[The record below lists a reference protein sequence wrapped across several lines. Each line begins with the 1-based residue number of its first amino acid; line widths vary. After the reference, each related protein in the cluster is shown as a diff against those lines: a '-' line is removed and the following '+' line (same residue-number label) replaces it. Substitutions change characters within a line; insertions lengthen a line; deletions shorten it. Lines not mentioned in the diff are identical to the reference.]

1 MTRVALLWHMHQPFY
16 QDLVT
21 GEHFLPWVR
30 LHALKD
36 YRGMVKL
43 LDEFPD
49 IHQTFNLVPALIAQI
64 QDYADGNARDP
75 FWEVAAK
82 PAADLTLAEREFAL
96 RYLFQANPHNMI
108 GRYPRYQELWEKF
121 QSLSGHAAQAA
132 PLMENGD
139 LTDLQVLSQIAWFDE
154 FELATPEVRELIAKG
169 RDFDRHDQQFVI
181 EREKQML
188 AAVLPAYA
196 GASAR
201 GLIEISTSP
210 YYHPILPLV
219 CDSGMGAVSHD
230 GLPLP
235 QRPFRH
241 PEDAREQIVRAMALH
256 EKVFGVKPLGMWPS
270 EGSVSDETLAIAHS
284 AGIRW
289 MASDE
294 GVLGRSIGRSF
305 ARDGQ
310 GHLQPDAAE
319 SLYRIYRWSQKAGS
333 QKAGSQKAGSQKE
346 GLQKQKEAQRKD
358 ASMRMIF
365 RDHSL
370 SDLIGFVYC
379 GVPAADAARD
389 FLRRTKEACRPILDS
404 GTDAIVPVI
413 LDGENAWEYYPKS
426 GREFLRRLYEGIGA
440 DPVFKAQTVSEVIE
454 SRPPVTEMASIFPGS
469 WINANF
475 DVWIGAPE
483 DNVAWDALSEARDFY
498 NENAAAATPEQKALA
513 FEELMIAEGSDWN
526 WWYGPEHHSANDR
539 DFDELYRKHLSNVYQ
554 ALGAAPPESLAR
566 SIIADHKRPKFAA
579 QTAYISPRVGS
590 LSASYF
596 DWLGAACLVADR
608 SQSAMHG
615 GSFLL
620 DTGYAGVDAE
630 YLYCRLDFMANI
642 AEWAGEGATLVLN
655 IEAHR
660 MNNCADE
667 AIACK
672 LEVALRELQVKE
684 WVLDDGK
691 TTSNKID
698 GALFGLRKGMSFEC
712 RIPLSA
718 IHAAQGSVLHIRFS
732 LWRDRLPLD
741 ALPREGAI
749 ELYVVPEDELGAMAY
764 AKP

>member
-1 MTRVALLWHMHQPFY
+1 
-16 QDLVT
+16 
-21 GEHFLPWVR
+21 
-30 LHALKD
+30 
-36 YRGMVKL
+36 MVKL

-82 PAADLTLAEREFAL
+82 PSADVTLSEREVAL

-139 LTDLQVLSQIAWFDE
+139 LTALQVLSQIAWFDE
-154 FELATPEVRELIAKG
+154 FELATPEVRDLIAKG

-181 EREKQML
+181 ERETQML
-188 AAVLPAYA
+188 AGVAPAYA

-256 EKVFGVKPLGMWPS
+256 EKVFGVKPRGMWPW

-310 GHLQPDAAE
+310 GHLHPDAAE
-319 SLYRIYRWSQKAGS
+319 SLYRIYRWSQHSG
-333 QKAGSQKAGSQKE
+333 
-346 GLQKQKEAQRKD
+346 AQEQKD
-358 ASMRMIF
+358 AAMHMIF

-379 GVPAADAARD
+379 GVPAADAAAD
-389 FLRRTKEACRPILDS
+389 FLRRTKESCRAILAS
-404 GTDAIVPVI
+404 GADAIVPVI
-413 LDGENAWEYYPKS
+413 LDGENAWQYYPRS
-426 GREFLRRLYEGIGA
+426 RPEFL
-440 DPVFKAQTVSEVIE
+440 P
-454 SRPPVTEMASIFPGS
+454 RPY
-469 WINANF
+469 
-475 DVWIGAPE
+475 
-483 DNVAWDALSEARDFY
+483 AR
-498 NENAAAATPEQKALA
+498 
-513 FEELMIAEGSDWN
+513 
-526 WWYGPEHHSANDR
+526 
-539 DFDELYRKHLSNVYQ
+539 
-554 ALGAAPPESLAR
+554 
-566 SIIADHKRPKFAA
+566 
-579 QTAYISPRVGS
+579 
-590 LSASYF
+590 
-596 DWLGAACLVADR
+596 
-608 SQSAMHG
+608 
-615 GSFLL
+615 
-620 DTGYAGVDAE
+620 
-630 YLYCRLDFMANI
+630 
-642 AEWAGEGATLVLN
+642 
-655 IEAHR
+655 
-660 MNNCADE
+660 
-667 AIACK
+667 
-672 LEVALRELQVKE
+672 
-684 WVLDDGK
+684 
-691 TTSNKID
+691 
-698 GALFGLRKGMSFEC
+698 
-712 RIPLSA
+712 
-718 IHAAQGSVLHIRFS
+718 
-732 LWRDRLPLD
+732 
-741 ALPREGAI
+741 
-749 ELYVVPEDELGAMAY
+749 
-764 AKP
+764 

>member
-1 MTRVALLWHMHQPFY
+1 MHQPY
-16 QDLVT
+16 YKDLVS
-21 GEHFLPWVR
+21 GEYRLPWVR

-36 YRGMVKL
+36 YFGMVKL
-43 LDEFPD
+43 LDEFPGVR
-49 IHQTFNLVPALIAQI
+49 QTFNLVPALIAQI
-64 QDYADGNARDP
+64 EDYVAGSARDP
-75 FWEVAAK
+75 FLHVAAT

-121 QSLSGHAAQAA
+121 QGLSGHAVQAA
-132 PLMENGD
+132 PLMENGAF
-139 LTDLQVLSQIAWFDE
+139 TDLQVLSQIAWFDE
-154 FELATPEVRELIAKG
+154 FELATPDMRDLISKG
-169 RDFDRHDQQFVI
+169 RDFSLQDQQFVI
-181 EREKQML
+181 ERQKQML

-196 GASAR
+196 GAARR
-201 GLIEISTSP
+201 GLIEIATSP

-235 QRPFRH
+235 QRRFQH
-241 PEDAREQIVRAMALH
+241 PEDAREQIVRALALH
-256 EKVFGVKPLGMWPS
+256 ERVFGVKPRGMWPS
-270 EGSVSDETLAIAHS
+270 EGSVSDEALAIAHD

-310 GHLQPDAAE
+310 GHLHRDAAE
-319 SLYRIYRWSQKAGS
+319 SLYRIYRWSPPGRAG
-333 QKAGSQKAGSQKE
+333 
-346 GLQKQKEAQRKD
+346 KQND
-358 ASMRMIF
+358 AAMHMIF

-389 FLRRTKEACRPILDS
+389 FLRRTKESCQAILDS
-404 GTDAIVPVI
+404 GADAIVPVI
-413 LDGENAWEYYPKS
+413 LDGENAWEYYPQS

-440 DPVFKAQTVSEVIE
+440 DPVFHAQTVSEVIE
-454 SRPPVTEMASIFPGS
+454 SGPPVTEMASVFPGS

-483 DNVAWDALSEARDFY
+483 DNVAWDALSAARDFY
-498 NENAAAATPEQKALA
+498 NENAPAATPEQRALA

-554 ALGAAPPESLAR
+554 ALGAVPPESLAR
-566 SIIADHKRPKFAA
+566 SIIAERKRTKFAA

-590 LSASYF
+590 PSASYF

-615 GSFLL
+615 GTFLL
-620 DTGYAGVDAE
+620 DTGYAGVDAQ
-630 YLYCRLDFMANI
+630 YLYCRLDFMANV
-642 AEWAGEGATLVLN
+642 AEWANGGATLVLN
-655 IEAHR
+655 IEAHQ
-660 MNNCADE
+660 MKNCAEE
-667 AIACK
+667 AVACRLDVTLRDSQVREWT
-672 LEVALRELQVKE
+672 LE
-684 WVLDDGK
+684 DGK
-691 TTSNKID
+691 TTSDRIE

-712 RIPLSA
+712 RLPLTA
-718 IHAAQGSVLHIRFS
+718 VHAAQGSVVRIRFS
-732 LWRDRLPLD
+732 LWRDGLPLD